1 VVQSVSA
8 QSIAPSM
15 SLSSPSRQS
24 SAGTDPLLEL
34 ELELVCPMEPPC
46 PLLDDVLPPCPLL
59 DEALPPCPLLDAA
72 LPPSPPLADPE
83 FVEAPAPAEA

>member
-1 VVQSVSA
+1 
-8 QSIAPSM
+8 
-15 SLSSPSRQS
+15 
-24 SAGTDPLLEL
+24 
-34 ELELVCPMEPPC
+34 MEPPC